1 MFFLVS
7 YSFCIF
13 LHLKKT
19 ANGFDSLNT
28 DALVANTRSSHKSLL
43 KGKWT
48 MGVDEGDCKFLSK
61 VVRGN
66 PRLGAEKP
74 REQTKWK
81 K

>member
-19 ANGFDSLNT
+19 ANDVYSLNT

-48 MGVDEGDCKFLSK
+48 MGVDKGDCKFLSK

-66 PRLGAEKP
+66 PTLLGRKAA
-74 REQTKWK
+74 
-81 K
+81 